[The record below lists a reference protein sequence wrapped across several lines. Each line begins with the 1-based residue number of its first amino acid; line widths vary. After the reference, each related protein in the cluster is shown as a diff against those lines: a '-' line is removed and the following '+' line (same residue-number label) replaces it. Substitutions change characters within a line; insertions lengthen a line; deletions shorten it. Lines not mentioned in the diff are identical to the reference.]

1 MFPILLRVLLLL
13 SLLVSSI
20 AWSAADAVASDDG
33 VVSGADQALPT
44 VLSVAT
50 REVPPF
56 AYRDA
61 QGEWQGIAIELWQ
74 RVAEEL
80 GVQSRYTAVSLDEML
95 RGIGSGDYDAA
106 VGALSVTP
114 ERETVFDFT
123 HPFYRTGLGIAV
135 PIDDSGGWWALLRG
149 LVSPRFLGVVAA
161 LLGLLAIVGALA
173 WLLERRRNAQ
183 FPREP
188 LRGIGAGL
196 WWSSVTM
203 TTVGYGDKAP
213 ITFGGRILGL
223 VWMFAS
229 VILIST
235 ITASLTTSL
244 TLDALS
250 DKVSTEDDLAHVRT
264 GSVANSTS
272 ARRLQRKGVAFR
284 AFDDL
289 GAAMQA
295 LADGELDAVVYDR
308 PLLRYRVRTE
318 FPERLQ
324 VLGITFEPQ
333 DYAIGLPSGSALR
346 EPINRHLLTH
356 NRGAEW
362 EALVTRHLGDE

>member
-1 MFPILLRVLLLL
+1 MFPISLFRTVLILALL
-13 SLLVSSI
+13 SL
-20 AWSAADAVASDDG
+20 A
-33 VVSGADQALPT
+33 P
-44 VLSVAT
+44 LSVWATYDSADISDGGSGPAGVLRIAT

-56 AYRDA
+56 AYSDA
-61 QGEWQGIAIELWQ
+61 DGSWQGIAIELWQ
-74 RVAEEL
+74 RVAEEI
-80 GVQSRYTAVSLDEML
+80 GASSRYTAVSLEEML
-95 RGIGSGDYDAA
+95 RGTASAEFDAA

-114 ERETVFDFT
+114 ERETAFDFT

-135 PIDDSGGWWALLRG
+135 PIDDSGGWWAMLRG
-149 LVSPRFLGVVAA
+149 LISPRFLAVVAA
-161 LLGLLAIVGALA
+161 LLTLLAIVGALA

-213 ITFGGRILGL
+213 ITLGGRILGL

-235 ITASLTTSL
+235 ITASLTTAL

-250 DKVSTEDDLAHVRT
+250 DKVSSESDLAHVRT
-264 GSVANSTS
+264 GTVANSTS

-289 GAAMQA
+289 TDAMHA
-295 LADGELDAVVYDR
+295 LADGDLDAVVYDR
-308 PLLRYRVRTE
+308 PLLRYGVRTA
-318 FPERLQ
+318 FPDRLQ

-333 DYAIGLPSGSALR
+333 DYAIGLPPGSALR
-346 EPINRHLLTH
+346 EAINRHLLTH
-356 NRGAEW
+356 NRGAAW
-362 EALVTRHLGDE
+362 EALVMRHLGDE